1 MTHIKFCRSAADIYG
16 MGTLE
21 RESAMPRTRETL
33 DLEELVITL
42 YAALDDALTE
52 AGIAT
57 RDGKLV
63 PRPGPAPDVDDREVL
78 CLAVLQEL
86 LGFESDHGF
95 YQWFESN
102 ACLQQLF
109 PRRLTR
115 PNWAD
120 RRALLTPLVERLSQA
135 FCALD
140 GEESPPFSSSTRI
153 RSMSAARSEPA
164 ARNVSA
170 DWPRTAI
177 AHP

>member
-1 MTHIKFCRSAADIYG
+1 
-16 MGTLE
+16 MGTRG
-21 RESAMPRTRETL
+21 RETAMPRTEETF
-33 DLEELVITL
+33 DLEELVITV
-42 YAALDDALTE
+42 YAALDDALAE
-52 AGIAT
+52 AGIAAQN
-57 RDGKLV
+57 GKLV

-86 LGFESDHGF
+86 LGFESDHRF
-95 YQWFESN
+95 YQWFESH
-102 ACLQQLF
+102 AVLRKLF

-120 RRALLTPLVERLSQA
+120 RRALLTPLLQCLSQA

-140 GEESPPFSSSTRI
+140 GEEDPPFSSSTRI
-153 RSMSAARSEPA
+153 RSMSAARSGPA

-170 DWPRTAI
+170 DSPKAAI

>member
-1 MTHIKFCRSAADIYG
+1 MHLKFYRSVADISG
-16 MGTLE
+16 MGTLG
-21 RESAMPRTRETL
+21 RDSAMPRTRETL

-42 YAALDDALTE
+42 YAALDDALAE
-52 AGIAT
+52 AGLAA
-57 RDGKLV
+57 RNGKLV
-63 PRPGPAPDVDDREVL
+63 PRPGPAPEVDDREVL

-102 ACLQQLF
+102 AVLRHLF

-120 RRALLTPLVERLSQA
+120 RRALLTPLLQRLSQA

-153 RSMSAARSEPA
+153 RSTSAARSGPA
-164 ARNVSA
+164 TRSVSA
-170 DWPRTAI
+170 DLPNAAI
-177 AHP
+177 ARR